1 MKKLA
6 LATIII
12 GISISLA
19 GCNNATNSTTE
30 NNINEKLT
38 VDQAKEIALQH
49 ANLTIDQVSFIRA
62 ESEIEN
68 GIEKYN
74 IEFYSGNNEYDYE
87 IDAANGNILEYD
99 QDVENYNIQ
108 APLSSDS
115 TQITIEQAK
124 DIALK
129 HANLTSD
136 QVSFIRTE
144 SDIDNGVKKYNI
156 EFYSGNTEYDY
167 EIDAAN
173 GNILEYDQDV
183 ENYNIQ

>member
-87 IDAANGNILEYD
+87 IDASNGNILECD
-99 QDVENYNIQ
+99 QYIENYDIQ
-108 APLSSDS
+108 TPINSDS
-115 TQITIEQAK
+115 TQITLEQAK

-129 HANLTSD
+129 NANLTND
-136 QVSFIRTE
+136 QVTFTE
-144 SDIDNGVKKYNI
+144 EKLEIHNGVQKYELEFNSNKK
-156 EFYSGNTEYDY
+156 
-167 EIDAAN
+167 
-173 GNILEYDQDV
+173 
-183 ENYNIQ
+183 

>member
-68 GIEKYN
+68 VKEKYGLEKTVVPVKGCRN
-74 IEFYSGNNEYDYE
+74 ISKKDMVFNDRTPELTVDPETYKVTVDGEEITSKPAEKLPLTQLYS
-87 IDAANGNILEYD
+87 L
-99 QDVENYNIQ
+99 
-108 APLSSDS
+108 
-115 TQITIEQAK
+115 
-124 DIALK
+124 
-129 HANLTSD
+129 
-136 QVSFIRTE
+136 F
-144 SDIDNGVKKYNI
+144 
-156 EFYSGNTEYDY
+156 
-167 EIDAAN
+167 
-173 GNILEYDQDV
+173 
-183 ENYNIQ
+183 

>member
-87 IDAANGNILEYD
+87 IDASNGNILECD
-99 QDVENYNIQ
+99 QDIENYDIQ
-108 APLSSDS
+108 TPINSDS
-115 TQITIEQAK
+115 TQITLEQAK

-129 HANLTSD
+129 NANLTND
-136 QVSFIRTE
+136 QVTFTE
-144 SDIDNGVKKYNI
+144 EKLEIHNGVQKYEL
-156 EFYSGNTEYDY
+156 EFNSNNKEYSY
-167 EIDAAN
+167 EIDAN
-173 GNILEYDQDV
+173 TGKILSYEQD
-183 ENYNIQ
+183 

>member
-74 IEFYSGNNEYDYE
+74 IEFYSGNNEYDY
-87 IDAANGNILEYD
+87 
-99 QDVENYNIQ
+99 
-108 APLSSDS
+108 
-115 TQITIEQAK
+115 
-124 DIALK
+124 
-129 HANLTSD
+129 
-136 QVSFIRTE
+136 
-144 SDIDNGVKKYNI
+144 
-156 EFYSGNTEYDY
+156 
-167 EIDAAN
+167 
-173 GNILEYDQDV
+173 
-183 ENYNIQ
+183 